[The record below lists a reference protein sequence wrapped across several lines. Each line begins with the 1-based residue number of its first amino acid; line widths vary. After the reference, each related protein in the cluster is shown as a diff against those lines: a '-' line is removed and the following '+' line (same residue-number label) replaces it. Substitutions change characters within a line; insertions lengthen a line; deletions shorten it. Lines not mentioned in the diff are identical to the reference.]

1 MRFFDLPR
9 FLQKLNQVSAE
20 NRSRVSLDA
29 RCKSLILINVSR
41 ETQVKN
47 DEDKKTPGIKPGA
60 KELEN
65 VSRET

>member
-1 MRFFDLPR
+1 MRFFYLPGY
-9 FLQKLNQVSAE
+9 FQKLNQVSAE
-20 NRSRVSLDA
+20 NCLSMSVAA

-60 KELEN
+60 KDHLN

>member
-1 MRFFDLPR
+1 MRFFDLPGY
-9 FLQKLNQVSAE
+9 FQNMNQVSAE
-20 NRSRVSLDA
+20 NCLSMSVAA